1 MPTRSR
7 RSAYG
12 ATNTAEHKAL
22 RKALI
27 ARLRDGDPCPR
38 CGRPMY
44 RAQARWLDLG
54 HVIDRARGGTLA
66 DGARLEHRACNR
78 RAGQR
83 LGARMRARR
92 ATLWPSS
99 RRW

>member
-1 MPTRSR
+1 MTTRSR

-12 ATNTAEHKAL
+12 TVTSAEHKAL

-38 CGRPMY
+38 CGKPMF
-44 RAQARWLDLG
+44 RALARWLDLG

-83 LGARMRARR
+83 LGARMRARQAAAR
-92 ATLWPSS
+92 QSS